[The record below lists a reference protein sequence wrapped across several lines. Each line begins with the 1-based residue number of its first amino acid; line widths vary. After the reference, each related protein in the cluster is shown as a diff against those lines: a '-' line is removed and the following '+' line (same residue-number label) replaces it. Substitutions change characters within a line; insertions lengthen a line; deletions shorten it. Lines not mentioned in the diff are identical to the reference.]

1 MADKD
6 IVEIAC
12 TRAWGVY
19 LLIHR
24 NIAETDVRREKLRRF
39 ICERWK
45 AGTNESELLAVEGL
59 KYLKTLDGP
68 PAG

>member
-12 TRAWGVY
+12 TRAWGAY

-24 NIAETDVRREKLRRF
+24 GIDENDERREKLRRF
-39 ICERWK
+39 LCGRWK
-45 AGTNESELLAVEGL
+45 AGANETEPLAVEGL
-59 KYLKTLDGP
+59 KYLRTLDGSP
-68 PAG
+68 TG

>member
-1 MADKD
+1 MADED

-12 TRAWGVY
+12 TRAWGAY

-24 NIAETDVRREKLRRF
+24 DIGENDERRAKMRRV
-39 ICERWK
+39 ICESWA
-45 AGTNESELLAVEGL
+45 AGTREAEPLAVEGL
-59 KYLKTLDGP
+59 KYLKTLDGS